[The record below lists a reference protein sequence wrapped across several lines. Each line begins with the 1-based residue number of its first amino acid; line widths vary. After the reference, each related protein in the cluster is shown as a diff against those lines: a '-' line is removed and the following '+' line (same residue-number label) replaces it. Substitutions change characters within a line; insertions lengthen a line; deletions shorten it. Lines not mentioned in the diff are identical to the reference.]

1 VRVNLLSTV
10 CSLLR
15 KLNCDL
21 VVTKCLTE
29 VSVHFLQP
37 LNTENEQLDQNRVST
52 SAGST
57 RKCPMSSPA
66 MRDLPHGEGSFSISV
81 CPP

>member
-1 VRVNLLSTV
+1 MIVDLLSTAY
-10 CSLLR
+10 SLLR

-37 LNTENEQLDQNRVST
+37 LNTENEQLDR
-52 SAGST
+52 
-57 RKCPMSSPA
+57 SSEPA
-66 MRDLPHGEGSFSISV
+66 
-81 CPP
+81 